1 MSYQMKKPV
10 TRKSEKMSRTQQ
22 AIQKE
27 CEDYLKSVDL
37 SEVDRDERPMMRD
50 ILSCFLGYP
59 DIMPCL
65 KFDFYE
71 LTSHYNVTIRGFTEE
86 FDLKH
91 FCDTF
96 VGNARAEVLRPISS
110 IGIRVVGES
119 GGQTVMR
126 VKVLRAGA
134 AQHPD
139 PINKDRRGSARLSMS
154 SMAKGVEIS
163 KDIDLSQVDR
173 NDRPDMRNILM
184 KFLTYQET
192 MPLIQIGIY
201 ATPSHYNTVL
211 EKWTEEFDCADFCR
225 TFLDEERRDEA
236 LDGVL
241 SIKVRPLGP
250 KKDKGP
256 NMCVRV
262 QRSGGHHNPRRRRF

>member
-1 MSYQMKKPV
+1 MS
-10 TRKSEKMSRTQQ
+10 SAQQ
-22 AIQKE
+22 AIKE
-27 CEDYLKSVDL
+27 QCDNYLRSVDL

-50 ILSCFLGYP
+50 ILSCFLEYP
-59 DIMPCL
+59 DHMPCL
-65 KFDFYE
+65 KFDFYA
-71 LTSHYNVTIRGFTEE
+71 LTSHYNVTIRGFTDE

-96 VGNARAEVLRPISS
+96 VGNARSEGLRPISN

-126 VKVLRAGA
+126 VKVRRAGA
-134 AQHPD
+134 TQQPEPSA
-139 PINKDRRGSARLSMS
+139 KDRHVGILSMT

-192 MPLIQIGIY
+192 MPLLKIGIF

-211 EKWTEEFDCADFCR
+211 EKWTEEFDCADFCH

-241 SIKVRPLGP
+241 SIKVRPLGQQ
-250 KKDKGP
+250 KDKGP
-256 NMCVRV
+256 NMCVKI
-262 QRSGGHHNPRRRRF
+262 QRSGAHHNPRRRRP